1 VRRRGYHVITV
12 AYPVH
17 TVTGIMSNSFSIK
30 RPVGRI
36 QRLLLLTAGLGTI
49 FAVAGFAEDPAPAT
63 WQNKLSYHALNAYG
77 PEALAESA
85 VYDGYR
91 QLTDFPKEWGR
102 GAAGYGR
109 RVASTLAYS
118 GIRNT
123 LGFGLDTALHQDPR
137 YYRSGDS
144 GLWRRTRHA
153 IRGTLL
159 TRTDSGGETLA
170 TWRFGSAY
178 GAAFLSN
185 EWYPDRLNT
194 VKPGLEQGS
203 AQLGFDLLANL
214 RSEFWPDVR
223 NKLLR
228 RKP

>member
-1 VRRRGYHVITV
+1 MSNTFGIKTSLIALAASVFAVVGFSQDPDPTAWQSKLTYHV
-12 AYPVH
+12 
-17 TVTGIMSNSFSIK
+17 
-30 RPVGRI
+30 
-36 QRLLLLTAGLGTI
+36 
-49 FAVAGFAEDPAPAT
+49 
-63 WQNKLSYHALNAYG
+63 LNAYG

-91 QLTDFPKEWGR
+91 QLTNFPREWGQ

-137 YYRSGDS
+137 YYRSGEG
-144 GLWRRTRHA
+144 GLWSRTRHA
-153 IRGTLL
+153 IHGTLFA
-159 TRTDSGGETLA
+159 RKDAGGETFA

-178 GAAFLSN
+178 GATFLSN

-194 VKPGLEQGS
+194 VKEGLEQGS
-203 AQLGFDLLANL
+203 MQIAFDVAANL
-214 RSEFWPDVR
+214 RNEFWPDVK
-223 NKLLR
+223 NKFLR